1 MLGGFVEPQVR
12 AQAGCTY
19 PNIYGLGFKRDE
31 AGNLL
36 LLNGLPQSSGNS
48 QDLGNCSP
56 DFTTG
61 FTLGGR
67 YKRLS
72 LSTTWSWQQGGKMYH
87 GTNMTLNYFGTTKE
101 SLPYHEGSMIA
112 EGIDEV
118 TGQPNTIE
126 VNKADYYQA
135 YYNIT
140 ESGIYDTSFV
150 KLRDLTLTY
159 QLPKLGIFD
168 ISIYGFARNVLIW
181 ANLPNF
187 DPESSQGNN
196 NMSGYFERFS
206 VPNTSSFGGGLTI
219 NF

>member
-1 MLGGFVEPQVR
+1 
-12 AQAGCTY
+12 
-19 PNIYGLGFKRDE
+19 
-31 AGNLL
+31 
-36 LLNGLPQSSGNS
+36 
-48 QDLGNCSP
+48 
-56 DFTTG
+56 
-61 FTLGGR
+61 
-67 YKRLS
+67 
-72 LSTTWSWQQGGKMYH
+72 
-87 GTNMTLNYFGTTKE
+87 
-101 SLPYHEGSMIA
+101 MIA

-181 ANLPNF
+181 ANLTIGFQGYVHAICLLHLF
-187 DPESSQGNN
+187 DYDFLYKLFFCLWNAE
-196 NMSGYFERFS
+196 
-206 VPNTSSFGGGLTI
+206 I
-219 NF
+219 

>member
-1 MLGGFVEPQVR
+1 
-12 AQAGCTY
+12 
-19 PNIYGLGFKRDE
+19 
-31 AGNLL
+31 
-36 LLNGLPQSSGNS
+36 
-48 QDLGNCSP
+48 
-56 DFTTG
+56 
-61 FTLGGR
+61 
-67 YKRLS
+67 
-72 LSTTWSWQQGGKMYH
+72 
-87 GTNMTLNYFGTTKE
+87 MTLNYFGTTKE

-150 KLRDLTLTY
+150 KLRD
-159 QLPKLGIFD
+159 
-168 ISIYGFARNVLIW
+168 IW